1 MKRVVEREEGEE
13 RIVFL
18 LGFDHDL
25 HLGPLSRHKPS
36 SPLNDRVEFPSHRL
50 SIGERENTAS
60 NTPHTHPANHV
71 SFSEHKRLTSE

>member
-25 HLGPLSRHKPS
+25 HLCPLSGQKPS
-36 SPLNDRVEFPSHRL
+36 SPLNDRMEFLSHRL
-50 SIGERENTAS
+50 SIGERIQHQIHH
-60 NTPHTHPANHV
+60 TPICKSCAIFRTQA
-71 SFSEHKRLTSE
+71 T

>member
-25 HLGPLSRHKPS
+25 HLCPLSGHKPS
-36 SPLNDRVEFPSHRL
+36 SPLNDRMEFLSHRL
-50 SIGERENTAS
+50 SIGERI
-60 NTPHTHPANHV
+60 
-71 SFSEHKRLTSE
+71 